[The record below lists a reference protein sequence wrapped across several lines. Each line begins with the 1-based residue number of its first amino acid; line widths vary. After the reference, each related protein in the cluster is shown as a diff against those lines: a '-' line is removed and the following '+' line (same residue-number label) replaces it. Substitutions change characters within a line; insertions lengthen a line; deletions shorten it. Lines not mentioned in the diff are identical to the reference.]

1 MIFPPRSS
9 NVSLSQIQLENA
21 QPGRLMALY
30 RPGFFINIKERLLME
45 IELKSRKI
53 FNKIQELRLQKE
65 KNLIAID
72 QLKASIAQMKQSLLR
87 TRSLALIGNTS
98 EEEVKNEEAKFDQLN
113 RTLSNLNSE
122 NEIISSALPILEGER
137 VEALHE
143 ENKVEAQRVGEQIES
158 LREQYQNSFTE
169 IESAAWNLLKL
180 IQHKNSL
187 LSSASTTTIYT
198 EGAIQDKIRSG
209 FAEIKK
215 LFFGNEN

>member
-1 MIFPPRSS
+1 
-9 NVSLSQIQLENA
+9 
-21 QPGRLMALY
+21 
-30 RPGFFINIKERLLME
+30 ME

-87 TRSLALIGNTS
+87 IRSLALIGNAS
-98 EEEVKNEEAKFDQLN
+98 EEEVKNEEVKFDQLN
-113 RTLSNLNSE
+113 RTLSNLDSE

-137 VEALHE
+137 VETLHE
-143 ENKVEAQRVGEQIES
+143 ENKVEAQRVGEQILS
-158 LREQYQNSFTE
+158 LREQYQTNFTE

-187 LSSASTTTIYT
+187 LSSASTTSIYI

>member
-65 KNLIAID
+65 KNLSAID

-98 EEEVKNEEAKFDQLN
+98 EEEVKNEEVKFDQLN

-143 ENKVEAQRVGEQIES
+143 ENKVEAQRVEEQIVS

-169 IESAAWNLLKL
+169 IEAAAWNLLKL

-187 LSSASTTTIYT
+187 LGSVSTTTIYT
-198 EGAIQDKIRSG
+198 EGAIQDKIRYG